1 MAKVA
6 EIFSDTAPG
15 MAGRTGAV
23 IIPAAGVNGF
33 TKQPAFGG
41 VGVTPPFSFGAWTVL
56 TCT

>member
-1 MAKVA
+1 MA

-15 MAGRTGAV
+15 MAGKTGAV
-23 IIPAAGVNGF
+23 IIPAAGVDGF
-33 TKQPAFGG
+33 TKEPISGG